1 MTLSTALFSAA
12 CSVAALNFGAAV
24 VFRVWMARQA
34 ASLRRDSRHGV
45 AGGNSTSAETAADTA
60 SAAAAEDTAADAE
73 ASIAGLVHADFVP
86 EAVVVLCVRGPDPF
100 LAETLH
106 ALARQD
112 YSNYRLV
119 VVVDHSQDPAWHA
132 VQCVKRALGLNDSQ
146 LEVQELRERRSEC
159 GLKCSALLQAIAS
172 LEDDGPDPERLIVT
186 IDSDAV
192 PAAHWLA
199 NLVRP
204 LAENSV
210 GATTSNQWFE
220 PTSLA
225 WGAWVRSVWQ
235 AGAIVP
241 TAILANP
248 WAGGFAIR
256 HRDLVDSGLLSAW
269 KTSIIDDGPVRDSL
283 QRIGKRVVFVPQNVV
298 INREDCGIGFSLRY
312 IRRMLT
318 WSRLYER
325 TFWLTCCHAAL
336 VAGVHVWATLAALTG
351 LLAGVAGTLGATDV
365 LLACVPLLLLIGGQV
380 CGYEVVRQAVRCRSE
395 MDGLGCRSELEGS
408 SIGSHVSSQGVAW
421 PWRPL
426 LVAAAIPWTMLAYAL
441 GCVGAWRVRR
451 VVWRQIAYEVTDG
464 QQVRMLDYAPFPA
477 VAPQPLE
484 HHSV

>member
-12 CSVAALNFGAAV
+12 CSVAALNFGAAL
-24 VFRVWMARQA
+24 VFRVWLARQA
-34 ASLRRDSRHGV
+34 ASLGFLSRQGTT
-45 AGGNSTSAETAADTA
+45 GGRSTAAEATAETAEVSVAGPVL
-60 SAAAAEDTAADAE
+60 AEFA
-73 ASIAGLVHADFVP
+73 P

-100 LAETLH
+100 LAETLQ

-112 YSNYRLV
+112 YPNYRLV
-119 VVVDHSQDPAWHA
+119 VVVDHMQDPAWQA

-146 LEVQELRERRSEC
+146 LEVQELRARRAEC

-172 LEDDGPDPERLIVT
+172 LEADGLDPERLIVT

-192 PAAHWLA
+192 PAAHWLG

-204 LAENSV
+204 LAEKSV

-220 PTSLA
+220 PNSLA

-256 HRDLVDSGLLSAW
+256 HRELVDSGLLSAW
-269 KTSIIDDGPVRDSL
+269 KTSIIDDGPVRESL

-298 INREDCGIGFSLRY
+298 INREDCGIGFSVRY

-336 VAGVHVWATLAALTG
+336 VAGVHLWAILAALTG
-351 LLAGVAGTLGATDV
+351 LLAGVAGTLGVADV
-365 LLACVPLLLLIGGQV
+365 LLAWVPLLLLIGGQV

-395 MDGLGCRSELEGS
+395 MDASA
-408 SIGSHVSSQGVAW
+408 QGREIARRAVIW

-441 GCVGAWRVRR
+441 GCAGAWRVRR

>member
-12 CSVAALNFGAAV
+12 CSVAALNFGAAL
-24 VFRVWMARQA
+24 VFRVWLARQA
-34 ASLRRDSRHGV
+34 ASLGPTPQSGP
-45 AGGNSTSAETAADTA
+45 AGANPV
-60 SAAAAEDTAADAE
+60 AAEVGGEGPVRVA
-73 ASIAGLVHADFVP
+73 FVP

-112 YSNYRLV
+112 YPNYRLV
-119 VVVDHSQDPAWHA
+119 VVVDHSQDPAWQA
-132 VQCVKRALGLNDSQ
+132 VHQVKRALGLNDSQ
-146 LEVQELRERRSEC
+146 LEVQELRERRAEC

-172 LEDDGPDPERLIVT
+172 LENDGLDSQRLIVT

-204 LAENSV
+204 LAEKSI

-220 PTSLA
+220 PNSLA

-256 HRDLVDSGLLSAW
+256 HRDLVESGLLSAW

-325 TFWLTCCHAAL
+325 TFWLTCCHAAA
-336 VAGVHVWATLAALTG
+336 VAGVHLWAMLAALTG
-351 LLAGVAGTLGATDV
+351 LLEGVAGTLSMADALLAWLPLV
-365 LLACVPLLLLIGGQV
+365 LLIVGQV
-380 CGYEVVRQAVRCRSE
+380 CGYEVVRQAVRCRTE

-408 SIGSHVSSQGVAW
+408 SIGSNVSSRGVAW

-464 QQVRMLDYAPFPA
+464 QQVRMLDYAPFPV